1 MVYKT
6 VATVRTR
13 SVVRHVLVCVV
24 VAVATLAAAG
34 VAAAAATKVREINS
48 IYTFYSNKVLSCYY
62 VKVFTFLAYQ
72 HLCDALSSEEKIT
85 N

>member
-1 MVYKT
+1 M
-6 VATVRTR
+6 
-13 SVVRHVLVCVV
+13 VRHVLVCVV
-24 VAVATLAAAG
+24 VAVATPAAAG
-34 VAAAAATKVREINS
+34 VAAAAPTKVREMNS
-48 IYTFYSNKVLSCYY
+48 IYSNKVLSCYY